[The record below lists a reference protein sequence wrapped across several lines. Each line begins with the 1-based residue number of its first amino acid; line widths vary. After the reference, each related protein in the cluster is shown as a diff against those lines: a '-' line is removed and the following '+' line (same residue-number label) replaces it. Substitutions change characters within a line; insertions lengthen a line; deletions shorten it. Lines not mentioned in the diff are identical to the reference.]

1 MLRHVLFV
9 ALGTALALPLSAQIV
24 AWQGQAGHGSAVPA
38 PGMTRLAAGR
48 YLPLYDAGRGR
59 VAVAGFAL
67 DRLPVTRGEFLAF
80 VRGQP
85 TWRRSRVKPVL
96 ADRRYLADWAT
107 DLDAGPALHAP
118 VTSVS
123 WYAAKAYC
131 AVQGK
136 RLPTMAE
143 WEYAAA
149 ADERRTDA
157 TRDGEFIRRLLA
169 LAVAP
174 RPFPLAPVG
183 SQFRNVHGIADLHGA
198 AWEWTLDFNSVL
210 VSDDSRGMG
219 AGGAERDH
227 RLFCASAALGAT
239 DPWNYAAFLRY
250 AVRAGL
256 TGRSTTSSLGFRC
269 ASGN

>member
-1 MLRHVLFV
+1 MRRHILPL
-9 ALGTALALPLSAQIV
+9 ALATALALPLSAQIV
-24 AWQGQAGHGSAVPA
+24 AGQGRRGSAAPA
-38 PGMTRLAAGR
+38 PGMARLAAGR

-80 VRGQP
+80 VRAQP
-85 TWRRSRVKPVL
+85 GWRRSRVKPVF
-96 ADRRYLADWAT
+96 ADRRYLADWAA
-107 DLDAGPALHAP
+107 DLDAGPARSAP

-131 AVQGK
+131 TAQGK
-136 RLPTMAE
+136 RLPTVDE

-157 TRDGEFIRRLLA
+157 ARDGEFVRRLLD

-183 SQFRNVHGIADLHGA
+183 SHFRNAYGIGDLHGA

-210 VSDDSRGMG
+210 VSDDSRGTG

-239 DPWNYAAFLRY
+239 DPSNYPAFLRY

-269 ASGN
+269 ASGT

>member
-1 MLRHVLFV
+1 M
-9 ALGTALALPLSAQIV
+9 A
-24 AWQGQAGHGSAVPA
+24 
-38 PGMTRLAAGR
+38 RLAAGR

-80 VRGQP
+80 VRAQP
-85 TWRRSRVKPVL
+85 GWRRSRVKPVF
-96 ADRRYLADWAT
+96 ADRRYLADWAA
-107 DLDAGPALHAP
+107 DLDAGPALSAP

-131 AVQGK
+131 TAQGK
-136 RLPTMAE
+136 RLPTVDE

-157 TRDGEFIRRLLA
+157 ARDGEFVRRLLD

-183 SQFRNVHGIADLHGA
+183 SHFRNAYGIGDLHGA

-210 VSDDSRGMG
+210 VSDDSRGTG

-239 DPWNYAAFLRY
+239 DPSNYPAFLRY

-269 ASGN
+269 ASGT